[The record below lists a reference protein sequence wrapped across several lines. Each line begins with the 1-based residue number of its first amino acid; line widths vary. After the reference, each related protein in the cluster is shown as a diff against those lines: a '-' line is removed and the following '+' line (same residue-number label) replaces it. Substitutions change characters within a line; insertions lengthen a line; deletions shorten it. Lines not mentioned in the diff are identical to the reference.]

1 MPEPRPGEC
10 LVKIKAFGIN
20 RGDIMQRD
28 GMLVFPGV
36 ANMKPIMGLEF
47 SGVIAEIRGDEKD
60 VEGDDGWKAGDEVFG
75 LLTGGG
81 YAEYVNVS
89 KKMLIRK
96 PRELSHEQAG
106 GLCEAST
113 GSFTLS

>member
-1 MPEPRPGEC
+1 M
-10 LVKIKAFGIN
+10 KIKAFGIN

-47 SGVIAEIRGDEKD
+47 SGVIAELHEDDEKD
-60 VEGDDGWKAGDEVFG
+60 GESDAGGWKLGDEVFG
-75 LLTGGG
+75 LLAGGG

-89 KKMLIRK
+89 TEMLIRK

-106 GLCEAST
+106 GLCEVIMPTQLPPS
-113 GSFTLS
+113 L